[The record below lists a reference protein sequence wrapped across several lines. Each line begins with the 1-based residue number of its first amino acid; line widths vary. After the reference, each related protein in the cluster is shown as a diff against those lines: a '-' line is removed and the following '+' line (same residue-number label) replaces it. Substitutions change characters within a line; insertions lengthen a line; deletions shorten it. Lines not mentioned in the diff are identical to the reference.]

1 VSLLL
6 TLLIAAAQAL
16 LAAHAAQH
24 LSGGHGQ
31 QQGCELCPLG
41 NGLSV

>member
-31 QQGCELCPLG
+31 QDCELCPLG